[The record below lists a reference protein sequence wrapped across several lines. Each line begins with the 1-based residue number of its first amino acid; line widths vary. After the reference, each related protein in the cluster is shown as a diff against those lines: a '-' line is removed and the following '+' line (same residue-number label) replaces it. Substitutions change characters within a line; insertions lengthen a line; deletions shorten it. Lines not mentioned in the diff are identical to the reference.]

1 MTDRPWRLIDG
12 TIATWLLIAALT
24 TAAFWIG
31 VGPSGALVAGLWMFG
46 LTAVLAFGRD
56 RSVSVRTILGI
67 GDERERDLYTRAM
80 AAAGTVLG
88 LGVTAGWLGSV
99 ALGTPSEVLFALTI
113 VFSGTFL
120 GAAILLAQQD

>member
-1 MTDRPWRLIDG
+1 
-12 TIATWLLIAALT
+12 
-24 TAAFWIG
+24 
-31 VGPSGALVAGLWMFG
+31 MFG
-46 LTAVLAFGRD
+46 ITTVFALGRG
-56 RSVSVRTILGI
+56 RSVSVRAILGV
-67 GDERERDLYTRAM
+67 GDEREQDLYTRAM

-99 ALGTPSEVLFALTI
+99 ALGTPNDVLFVLTI